1 MLSKNILNGFKN
13 GGNPLVA
20 TKAKNQWNAFLEL
33 LKNPEIKIFEAFY
46 IYATMCYKNK
56 TK

>member
-1 MLSKNILNGFKN
+1 MLSKNVLNGFKN
-13 GGNPLVA
+13 GGNQFVA
-20 TKAKNQWNAFLEL
+20 TKAKNQWNVFLEL
-33 LKNPEIKIFEAFY
+33 LKNPEIKTFEAFY

>member
-1 MLSKNILNGFKN
+1 MFLYYKFIKFSNL
-13 GGNPLVA
+13 
-20 TKAKNQWNAFLEL
+20 KAKNQWNAFLEL
-33 LKNPEIKIFEAFY
+33 LKNPEIKTFEAFY

>member
-1 MLSKNILNGFKN
+1 MLSKNILNEFKN
-13 GGNPLVA
+13 GGNQFVA